1 MMAPAGIKV
10 LLGLG
15 ANVGDPLRQLAVAVD
30 ALRGF
35 IQDLAV
41 SSVYRTE
48 PVGYAEQPDFLNV
61 VVRGWTE
68 LGPEALLDRIQGVE
82 REMGRERTFRN
93 APRVIDI
100 DLLAHGDVVME
111 TARLV
116 LPHPGIPARGFVLH
130 PLAEI
135 APEWRHPALGK
146 TARELLDAASRLE
159 RVERIGP
166 LADPG

>member
-1 MMAPAGIKV
+1 MKALGTEV

-15 ANVGDPLRQLAVAVD
+15 ANVGDPLQQLGVAVD

-48 PVGYAEQPDFLNV
+48 PVGYADQPDFLNV
-61 VVRGWTE
+61 VVRGWTK
-68 LGPEALLDRIQGVE
+68 LDPEALLDRLQGVE
-82 REMGRERTFRN
+82 REMGRLRTFRN
-93 APRVIDI
+93 APRVIDV
-100 DLLAHGDVVME
+100 DLLAHGDAVLE

-135 APEWRHPALGK
+135 APRWRHPVLGK
-146 TARELLDAASRLE
+146 TARELLDAAPMLE

-166 LADPG
+166 LADNG

>member
-1 MMAPAGIKV
+1 V
-10 LLGLG
+10 DTEVFLGLG
-15 ANVGDPLRQLAVAVD
+15 ANVGDPLQQLGVAVD

-61 VVRGWTE
+61 VVRGWTT
-68 LGPEALLDRIQGVE
+68 LDAEALLDRVQGVE

-100 DLLAHGDVVME
+100 DLLAYGDAVLD
-111 TARLV
+111 TPRLT
-116 LPHPGIPARGFVLH
+116 LPHPGIPNRGFVLH

-135 APEWRHPALGK
+135 APAWRHPVLGK

-159 RVERIGP
+159 RVQRIGP